1 MHLTNDGFGT
11 NSIRIPPT
19 SINAC
24 ECSLARWFVSIGL
37 LLIQIG
43 LFPTFLNE
51 NSPFHRNL
59 KYACTLEIFA
69 ALPSLLKSTSTALSV
84 VLLPT
89 VDSLFVNV
97 NIVFCPIIFAIMPL
111 LVIAR
116 DATVVKSFSN
126 FAIL

>member
-1 MHLTNDGFGT
+1 MHLTKDGFGT

-24 ECSLARWFVSIGL
+24 ECNLARWFVSIGL

-43 LFPTFLNE
+43 LFPTFLIV
-51 NSPFHRNL
+51 NSPFHLNF

-97 NIVFCPIIFAIMPL
+97 NIVFCPIIFAIIPL
-111 LVIAR
+111 LVIAL